1 MSRIVT
7 VTLNPAVDLGCTAE
21 HVEPTHKI
29 RTFDEHIDPGG
40 GGINVARV
48 LHSLRADVLAVIAAG
63 GVTGALI
70 EELLTEAGVPHQTVH
85 CHGRSRIS
93 YTVFDRAAKEEYRF
107 VPLGPVAEPHDW
119 TEILALLEQV
129 ECDWL
134 VASGSLEPGMPAELY
149 ATIAKLA
156 RRRGIRIALDTSGA
170 PLRAALEEGVDL
182 VKPSLSELESYA
194 KRALPAAKDQEAT
207 AMQLV
212 QSGRAALVAVTLGED
227 GAFLASA
234 DGIVRMPAIPVP
246 FHGAVGAGDSFV
258 AAMVWA
264 LSQGQSPRDALGWAI
279 AAGSATVSRFGTA
292 RVRFDDVQDWHA
304 KLPEYAM
311 AAATP

>member
-1 MSRIVT
+1 MTRIVT

-21 HVEPTHKI
+21 HVVPTHKI

-48 LHSLRADVLAVIAAG
+48 LHSLGADVLAVIACG

-70 EELLTEAGVPHQTVH
+70 EELLTEAGVPYQTVH
-85 CHGRSRIS
+85 CHGRSRFS
-93 YTVFDRAAKEEYRF
+93 YTVFDRTTKEEYRF

-129 ECDWL
+129 TCDWL
-134 VASGSLEPGMPAELY
+134 VASGSLEPGMPADLY
-149 ATIAKLA
+149 ATIATMA
-156 RRRGIRIALDTSGA
+156 RRRGIRIAIDTSGA
-170 PLRAALEEGVDL
+170 PLRAALDAGVDL

-194 KRALPAAKDQEAT
+194 KRALPEPADQEAA

-212 QSGRAALVAVTLGED
+212 RAGRADLVAVTLGEQ

-234 DGIVRMPAIPVP
+234 EGIIRMAAPPVP

-258 AAMVWA
+258 AGMTWA
-264 LSQGQSPRDALGWAI
+264 LSRGMSLKDALGWAV
-279 AAGSATVSRFGTA
+279 AAGSATVSRVGTA
-292 RVRFDDVQDWHA
+292 RVRLEDVVEWHA
-304 KLPEYAM
+304 KLVG
-311 AAATP
+311 